1 MHSEDL
7 RQIQDDQIDLQVNP
21 LLVRRESSTTT
32 LASAQS
38 AVTGK
43 SAAARTTAGRK
54 GQARRNEPEAVLTGS
69 RSMGMVKQKPSVN
82 ERI

>member
-43 SAAARTTAGRK
+43 SAAARTAAGSK
-54 GQARRNEPEAVLTGS
+54 GRARRNEPEAVLTGS